1 MIKVLANEFMEHAT
15 IEGGAVG
22 WVNKTIRE
30 CKGSEFRN
38 EFTHR
43 FMQEAAVALIENEG
57 HFEKALETI
66 EGDCYT
72 DELMKW
78 LSSSPSR
85 VGLMDD
91 VINSKI
97 YSSPFFNLMDC
108 IMVAQEVEKK
118 KVFTTLFFCLKTEQT
133 QRERLV

>member
-1 MIKVLANEFMEHAT
+1 MIKELANEFMEHA
-15 IEGGAVG
+15 EFAGGPSE
-22 WVNKTIRE
+22 WVNKTMHE
-30 CKGSEFRN
+30 CLGEQYCN

-43 FMQEAAVALIENEG
+43 FMQEAAVALIENDG
-57 HFEKALETI
+57 NFEKSLESI
-66 EGDCYT
+66 QLDVYT

-78 LSSSPSR
+78 LSSNPAR
-85 VGLMDD
+85 VELMDD

-118 KVFTTLFFCLKTEQT
+118 KVFTTLYFCLKTEQS
-133 QRERLV
+133 QRECLV